1 MRGQPRLWLPVNGGH
16 RKWAGGR
23 FRRPSALKTAS
34 GSDILLNCRKN
45 TKEGGERLILS
56 IQESALTVLELFLI
70 AALGYCVGAVKV
82 RGISLGSSAI
92 FLVALVFGHFGVS
105 FPAALQTTGMV
116 LFISSVGISAGP
128 SFVGNLRRHGAAY
141 ILLCLFTAV
150 SGSLVCVAVIR
161 LAGVETPLAM
171 GLMTGA
177 YTTSPGFA
185 SAKEAFHG
193 SAEAVAMVAAGY
205 GIMYP
210 VGTLCKVLFVQ
221 MVPRLLGA
229 DMEHERALVRRGAEP
244 AEDGGH
250 HRFRLDPLGFFT
262 LAAAIACGIL
272 LGGIT
277 IPLPGI
283 GSFSLGNSGGP
294 LLVGLLL
301 GHLGHIGPVD
311 MRVEAR
317 IVEPVKE
324 LGLILF
330 FTGAGTEGGAQLV
343 EIVSQYGAF
352 LLVYGII
359 LVFVPLT
366 LGFALSRRVFRLPML
381 NGLAAMSGG
390 MTCSPSLAALIQTAG
405 TTDVASTY
413 ATTYPIALINMVIV
427 MQILANV

>member
-1 MRGQPRLWLPVNGGH
+1 M
-16 RKWAGGR
+16 
-23 FRRPSALKTAS
+23 
-34 GSDILLNCRKN
+34 
-45 TKEGGERLILS
+45 LS

-82 RGISLGSSAI
+82 RGIGLGSSAI

-116 LFISSVGISAGP
+116 LFITSVGVSAGP

-141 ILLCLFTAV
+141 VLLCLFTAV

-210 VGTLCKVLFVQ
+210 VGTICKVLFVQ

-229 DMEHERALVRRGAEP
+229 DMERERAALRHGSETPEP
-244 AEDGGH
+244 AGDSGR
-250 HRFRLDPLGFFT
+250 RFRLDTLGFFP

-311 MRVEAR
+311 VRVDPR

-343 EIVSQYGAF
+343 EIVSEYGAF
-352 LLVYGII
+352 LVVYGVI

-366 LGFALSRRVFRLPML
+366 LGFAISRRVFRLPML
-381 NGLAAMSGG
+381 SGLAAMSGG
-390 MTCSPSLAALIQTAG
+390 MTCSPSLAALIQVSG

>member
-1 MRGQPRLWLPVNGGH
+1 M
-16 RKWAGGR
+16 
-23 FRRPSALKTAS
+23 
-34 GSDILLNCRKN
+34 
-45 TKEGGERLILS
+45 LS

-82 RGISLGSSAI
+82 RGIGLGSSAI

-116 LFISSVGISAGP
+116 LFITSVGVSAGP

-141 ILLCLFTAV
+141 VLLCLFTAV

-210 VGTLCKVLFVQ
+210 VGTICKVLFVQ

-229 DMEHERALVRRGAEP
+229 DMERERAALRHGSETPEP
-244 AEDGGH
+244 AKDNGR
-250 HRFRLDPLGFFT
+250 RFRLDALGFFP

-311 MRVEAR
+311 VRVDPR

-343 EIVSQYGAF
+343 EIVSEYGAF
-352 LLVYGII
+352 LVVYGVI

-366 LGFALSRRVFRLPML
+366 LGFAISRRVFRLPML
-381 NGLAAMSGG
+381 SGLAAMSGG
-390 MTCSPSLAALIQTAG
+390 MTCSPSLAALIQVAG

>member
-1 MRGQPRLWLPVNGGH
+1 M
-16 RKWAGGR
+16 
-23 FRRPSALKTAS
+23 
-34 GSDILLNCRKN
+34 
-45 TKEGGERLILS
+45 LS

-82 RGISLGSSAI
+82 RGIGLGSSAI

-116 LFISSVGISAGP
+116 LFITSVGVSAGP

-141 ILLCLFTAV
+141 VLLCLFTAV

-210 VGTLCKVLFVQ
+210 VGTICKVLFVQ

-229 DMEHERALVRRGAEP
+229 DMERERAALRHGSETPEP
-244 AEDGGH
+244 AEDNGR
-250 HRFRLDPLGFFT
+250 RFRLDAMGFFP

-311 MRVEAR
+311 VRVDPR

-343 EIVSQYGAF
+343 EIVSEYGAF
-352 LLVYGII
+352 LVVYGVI

-366 LGFALSRRVFRLPML
+366 LGFAISRRVFRLPML
-381 NGLAAMSGG
+381 SGLAAMSGG
-390 MTCSPSLAALIQTAG
+390 MTCSPSLAALIQVAG

>member
-1 MRGQPRLWLPVNGGH
+1 M
-16 RKWAGGR
+16 
-23 FRRPSALKTAS
+23 
-34 GSDILLNCRKN
+34 
-45 TKEGGERLILS
+45 LS
-56 IQESALTVLELFLI
+56 IQESALTALELFLI

-229 DMEHERALVRRGAEP
+229 DMEHERALVRRGAETAEP

-250 HRFRLDPLGFFT
+250 RRFRLDPLGFFT

-311 MRVEAR
+311 VRVDPR

-390 MTCSPSLAALIQTAG
+390 MTCSPSLAALIQVAG

>member
-1 MRGQPRLWLPVNGGH
+1 M
-16 RKWAGGR
+16 
-23 FRRPSALKTAS
+23 
-34 GSDILLNCRKN
+34 
-45 TKEGGERLILS
+45 LS

-82 RGISLGSSAI
+82 RGIGLGSSAI

-116 LFISSVGISAGP
+116 LFITSVGVSAGP

-141 ILLCLFTAV
+141 VLLCLFTAV

-210 VGTLCKVLFVQ
+210 VGTICKVLFVQ

-229 DMEHERALVRRGAEP
+229 DMERERAALRHGSETPEP
-244 AEDGGH
+244 VGDNGR
-250 HRFRLDPLGFFT
+250 RFRLDALGFFP

-311 MRVEAR
+311 VRVDPR

-343 EIVSQYGAF
+343 EIVSEYGAF
-352 LLVYGII
+352 LVVYGLI

-366 LGFALSRRVFRLPML
+366 LGFAISRRVFRLPML
-381 NGLAAMSGG
+381 SGLAAMSGG
-390 MTCSPSLAALIQTAG
+390 MTCSPSLAALIQVAG

>member
-1 MRGQPRLWLPVNGGH
+1 
-16 RKWAGGR
+16 
-23 FRRPSALKTAS
+23 
-34 GSDILLNCRKN
+34 
-45 TKEGGERLILS
+45 
-56 IQESALTVLELFLI
+56 
-70 AALGYCVGAVKV
+70 
-82 RGISLGSSAI
+82 
-92 FLVALVFGHFGVS
+92 
-105 FPAALQTTGMV
+105 
-116 LFISSVGISAGP
+116 
-128 SFVGNLRRHGAAY
+128 
-141 ILLCLFTAV
+141 
-150 SGSLVCVAVIR
+150 
-161 LAGVETPLAM
+161 
-171 GLMTGA
+171 
-177 YTTSPGFA
+177 
-185 SAKEAFHG
+185 
-193 SAEAVAMVAAGY
+193 MVAAGY

-229 DMEHERALVRRGAEP
+229 DMEHERALVRRGAETAKP

-311 MRVEAR
+311 VRVEAR

-390 MTCSPSLAALIQTAG
+390 MTCSPSLAALIQVAG

>member
-1 MRGQPRLWLPVNGGH
+1 M
-16 RKWAGGR
+16 
-23 FRRPSALKTAS
+23 
-34 GSDILLNCRKN
+34 
-45 TKEGGERLILS
+45 LS
-56 IQESALTVLELFLI
+56 IQESAMTVLELFLI

-82 RGISLGSSAI
+82 RGIGLGSSAI

-128 SFVGNLRRHGAAY
+128 TFVGNLRRHGAAY
-141 ILLCLFTAV
+141 VLLCLFTAV

-185 SAKEAFHG
+185 SAKEAFHA

-229 DMEHERALVRRGAEP
+229 DMERERAALRHGSEMP
-244 AEDGGH
+244 KTGEDR
-250 HRFRLDPLGFFT
+250 RFRLDALGFFP
-262 LAAAIACGIL
+262 LAAVIACGIL

-294 LLVGLLL
+294 LLMGLLL
-301 GHLGHIGPVD
+301 GHLGHIGRLDVRVD
-311 MRVEAR
+311 PR

-352 LLVYGII
+352 LLVYGVI

-366 LGFALSRRVFRLPML
+366 LGFAISRRVFRLPML
-381 NGLAAMSGG
+381 SGLAAMSGG
-390 MTCSPSLAALIQTAG
+390 MTCSPSLAALIQVAG

-427 MQILANV
+427 MQILAKV

>member
-1 MRGQPRLWLPVNGGH
+1 M
-16 RKWAGGR
+16 
-23 FRRPSALKTAS
+23 
-34 GSDILLNCRKN
+34 
-45 TKEGGERLILS
+45 LS
-56 IQESALTVLELFLI
+56 IQESAMTVLELFLI

-82 RGISLGSSAI
+82 RGIGLGSSAI

-128 SFVGNLRRHGAAY
+128 TFVGNLRRHGAAY
-141 ILLCLFTAV
+141 VLLCLFTAV

-185 SAKEAFHG
+185 SAKEAFHA

-229 DMEHERALVRRGAEP
+229 DMERERAALRHGSEMP
-244 AEDGGH
+244 KTGEDGSR
-250 HRFRLDPLGFFT
+250 RFRLDALGFFP
-262 LAAAIACGIL
+262 LAAVIACGIL

-294 LLVGLLL
+294 LLMGLLL
-301 GHLGHIGPVD
+301 GHLGHIGPLDVRVD
-311 MRVEAR
+311 PR

-352 LLVYGII
+352 LLVYGVI

-366 LGFALSRRVFRLPML
+366 LGFAISHRVFRLPML
-381 NGLAAMSGG
+381 SGLAAMSGG

-427 MQILANV
+427 MQILAKV

>member
-1 MRGQPRLWLPVNGGH
+1 M
-16 RKWAGGR
+16 
-23 FRRPSALKTAS
+23 
-34 GSDILLNCRKN
+34 
-45 TKEGGERLILS
+45 LS

-82 RGISLGSSAI
+82 RGIGLGSSAI

-116 LFISSVGISAGP
+116 LFITSVGVSAGP

-141 ILLCLFTAV
+141 VLLCLFTAV

-210 VGTLCKVLFVQ
+210 VGTICKVLFVQ

-229 DMEHERALVRRGAEP
+229 DMERERAALRHGSETPEP
-244 AEDGGH
+244 AGDNGR
-250 HRFRLDPLGFFT
+250 RFRLDTLGFFP

-311 MRVEAR
+311 VRVDPR

-343 EIVSQYGAF
+343 EIVSEYGAF
-352 LLVYGII
+352 LVVYGVI

-366 LGFALSRRVFRLPML
+366 LGFAISRRVFRLPML
-381 NGLAAMSGG
+381 SGLAAMSGG
-390 MTCSPSLAALIQTAG
+390 MTCSPSLAALIQVSG

>member
-1 MRGQPRLWLPVNGGH
+1 M
-16 RKWAGGR
+16 
-23 FRRPSALKTAS
+23 
-34 GSDILLNCRKN
+34 
-45 TKEGGERLILS
+45 LS

-82 RGISLGSSAI
+82 RGIGLGSSAI

-116 LFISSVGISAGP
+116 LFITSVGVSAGP

-141 ILLCLFTAV
+141 VLLCLFTAV

-210 VGTLCKVLFVQ
+210 VGTICKVLFVQ

-229 DMEHERALVRRGAEP
+229 DMERERAALRHGSETPEP
-244 AEDGGH
+244 AEDNGR
-250 HRFRLDPLGFFT
+250 RFRLDAMGFFP

-311 MRVEAR
+311 VRVDPR

-343 EIVSQYGAF
+343 EIVSEYGAF
-352 LLVYGII
+352 LVVYGLI

-366 LGFALSRRVFRLPML
+366 LGFAISRRVFRLPML
-381 NGLAAMSGG
+381 SGLAAMSGG
-390 MTCSPSLAALIQTAG
+390 MTCSPSLAALIQVAG

>member
-1 MRGQPRLWLPVNGGH
+1 M
-16 RKWAGGR
+16 
-23 FRRPSALKTAS
+23 
-34 GSDILLNCRKN
+34 
-45 TKEGGERLILS
+45 LS

-82 RGISLGSSAI
+82 RGIGLGSSAI

-116 LFISSVGISAGP
+116 LFITSVGVSAGP

-141 ILLCLFTAV
+141 VLLCLFTAV

-210 VGTLCKVLFVQ
+210 VGTICKVLFVQ

-229 DMEHERALVRRGAEP
+229 DMERERAALRHGSETPEP
-244 AEDGGH
+244 VGDNGR
-250 HRFRLDPLGFFT
+250 RFRLDALGFFP

-311 MRVEAR
+311 VRVDPR

-343 EIVSQYGAF
+343 EIVSEYGAF
-352 LLVYGII
+352 LVVYGVI

-366 LGFALSRRVFRLPML
+366 LGFAISRRVFRLPML
-381 NGLAAMSGG
+381 SGLAAMSGG
-390 MTCSPSLAALIQTAG
+390 MTCSPSLAALIQVAG

>member
-1 MRGQPRLWLPVNGGH
+1 M
-16 RKWAGGR
+16 
-23 FRRPSALKTAS
+23 
-34 GSDILLNCRKN
+34 
-45 TKEGGERLILS
+45 LS
-56 IQESALTVLELFLI
+56 IQESAMTVLELFLI

-82 RGISLGSSAI
+82 RGIGLGSSAI

-128 SFVGNLRRHGAAY
+128 TFVGNLRRHGAAY
-141 ILLCLFTAV
+141 VLLCLFTAV

-161 LAGVETPLAM
+161 LAGMETPLAM

-185 SAKEAFHG
+185 SAKEAFHA

-229 DMEHERALVRRGAEP
+229 DMERERAALRHGSEMP
-244 AEDGGH
+244 KTGEDGRR
-250 HRFRLDPLGFFT
+250 RFRLDALGFFP
-262 LAAAIACGIL
+262 LAAVIACGIL

-294 LLVGLLL
+294 LLMGLLL
-301 GHLGHIGPVD
+301 GHLGHIGPLDVRVD
-311 MRVEAR
+311 PR

-352 LLVYGII
+352 LLVYGVI

-366 LGFALSRRVFRLPML
+366 LGFAISRRVFRLPML
-381 NGLAAMSGG
+381 SGLAAMSGG

-427 MQILANV
+427 MQILAKV

>member
-1 MRGQPRLWLPVNGGH
+1 M
-16 RKWAGGR
+16 
-23 FRRPSALKTAS
+23 
-34 GSDILLNCRKN
+34 
-45 TKEGGERLILS
+45 LS

-82 RGISLGSSAI
+82 RGIGLGSSAI

-116 LFISSVGISAGP
+116 LFITSVGVSAGP

-141 ILLCLFTAV
+141 VLLCLFTAV

-210 VGTLCKVLFVQ
+210 VGTICKVLFVQ

-229 DMEHERALVRRGAEP
+229 DMERERAALRHGSETPEP
-244 AEDGGH
+244 AEDNGR
-250 HRFRLDPLGFFT
+250 RFRLDALGFFP

-311 MRVEAR
+311 VRVDPR

-343 EIVSQYGAF
+343 EIVSEYGAF
-352 LLVYGII
+352 LVVYGVI

-366 LGFALSRRVFRLPML
+366 LGFAISRRVFRLPML
-381 NGLAAMSGG
+381 SGLAAMSGG
-390 MTCSPSLAALIQTAG
+390 MTCSPSLAALIQVAG